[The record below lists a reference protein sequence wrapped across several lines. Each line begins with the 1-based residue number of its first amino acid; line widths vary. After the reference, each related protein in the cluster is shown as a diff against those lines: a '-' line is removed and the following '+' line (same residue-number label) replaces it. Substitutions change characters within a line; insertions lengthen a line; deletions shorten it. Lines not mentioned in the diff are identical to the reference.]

1 MNDISRT
8 AAEDDLKRK
17 LVRRVAFAGA
27 LIAMLL
33 AALAFVDYLGR
44 PAEEELSSGPT
55 FTAPVPVARK
65 EVSQPVTP
73 VVPEPAA
80 AVEPAGLSATPGEAT
95 AAPPTGIETA
105 PVAAEP
111 ERPLVSAQPVLP
123 RQPAAPTVRAPHQ
136 KAATPVAEEESSA
149 AATMQPAS
157 PPPAAEAPRQAP
169 AQAPEPPAPPRLV
182 SGYAVQAGVFA
193 DAQHAE
199 ELRAKLMLNGIPS
212 TLEARVQ
219 VGPFKTRAEA
229 ESARKKLKALGIDG
243 LLLPP
248 RGRR

>member
-44 PAEEELSSGPT
+44 PAEEELSTGPT

-80 AVEPAGLSATPGEAT
+80 AVEPAGLSATTGEAT
-95 AAPPTGIETA
+95 AAPPTGIEPA

-111 ERPLVSAQPVLP
+111 ERPVVPAQPVLP
-123 RQPAAPTVRAPHQ
+123 RQPAAPAARGAHQ

-149 AATMQPAS
+149 AATVQPAS
-157 PPPAAEAPRQAP
+157 PPPAAEAPRQASTLP
-169 AQAPEPPAPPRLV
+169 PPAPPRLV